1 MKYAGKSSEDKI
13 LIELDNEDLKNF
25 SIEYDYW
32 KKPISV
38 ELKAGILQ
46 QAKSEIVEAK
56 KQLENF
62 IKCNQR
68 AFENITKAGTLVGVL
83 FKNKQNSIDTIV

>member
-13 LIELDNEDLKNF
+13 LVELDNSDLKNF

-38 ELKAGILQ
+38 ELKAGLLQ
-46 QAKSEIVEAK
+46 QAKTELVEAK
-56 KQLENF
+56 RQLEDFLKYNSG
-62 IKCNQR
+62 
-68 AFENITKAGTLVGVL
+68 ALENITKAGTLVGIL
-83 FKNKQNSIDTIV
+83 FKNKQNSIDTI